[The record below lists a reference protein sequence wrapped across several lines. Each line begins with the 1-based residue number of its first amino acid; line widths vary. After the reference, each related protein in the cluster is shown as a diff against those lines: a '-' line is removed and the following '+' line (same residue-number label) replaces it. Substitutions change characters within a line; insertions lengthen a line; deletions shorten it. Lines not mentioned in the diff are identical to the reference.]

1 MLDKDIRLSKL
12 DLIPARYPAK
22 MSWPSD
28 QRAILH
34 VDMDQFFA
42 AIAVLDDPSL
52 KGKPVLVGGSGPRGV
67 LSTASYEARKF
78 GCRSAMPTAVALRLC
93 PHAIIVKVPGE
104 RIREM
109 SAKLFDI
116 LDRVSPLVQPLSCDE
131 AFIDA
136 TGSQRLLGPP
146 QAIAQQIKDQIKDEL
161 ELTASVGVAPNKFL
175 AKLASD
181 LEKPDGLTVIPPDPE
196 AIQQRLDPLPIGK
209 MWGVGPAT
217 EANLAKR
224 GVRTFADLRQLTEQQ
239 LGNDT
244 GEDALRL
251 YRLARGLDDR
261 PVVPEREAKSVGHE
275 QTFRED
281 LKDPDHVRTIMLT
294 QAEDV
299 ARRLRHKQLL
309 ARGVTVKIRFGDFQ
323 TITRSAT
330 LERPTDL
337 TDELY
342 RPAIAL
348 FDKWARTTYQPVRLI
363 GISAGPL
370 THEADQQDLFADPE
384 REKQKQVEQTLDL
397 IKQKFG
403 KRSVHRGQT
412 SNQERTYDPRN
423 GYS

>member
-1 MLDKDIRLSKL
+1 M
-12 DLIPARYPAK
+12 A
-22 MSWPSD
+22 WPED

-52 KGKPVLVGGSGPRGV
+52 KGKPVLVGGGGPRGV
-67 LSTASYEARKF
+67 LSTASYEARRY

-93 PHAIIVKVPGE
+93 PHAVLVKVPGE

-109 SAKLFDI
+109 SGRLFDI

-146 QAIAQQIKDQIKDEL
+146 QAIARTIKDQIKDEL
-161 ELTASVGVAPNKFL
+161 RLTASVGVAPNKFL

-181 LEKPDGLTVIPPDPE
+181 MDKPDGLTVIPPDE
-196 AIQQRLDPLPIGK
+196 RAIQQILDPLPIGR

-217 EANLAKR
+217 EAKLNRR
-224 GVRTFADLRQLTEQQ
+224 GVRTFADLRRLTEHQ
-239 LGNDT
+239 LARDA
-244 GEDALRL
+244 GEDGARL
-251 YRLARGLDDR
+251 FRLCRGIDDR

-281 LKDPDHVRTIMLT
+281 LEDADHVRAVMLT

-299 ARRLRHKQLL
+299 ARRLRHKALL
-309 ARGVTVKIRFGDFQ
+309 ARGLTVKIRFGDFQ
-323 TITRSAT
+323 TITRSTT
-330 LERPTDL
+330 LDRPTDL

-342 RPAIAL
+342 RPAVAL
-348 FDKWARTTYQPVRLI
+348 FDRWAGASFQPVRLI

-370 THEADQQDLFADPE
+370 THEPPQAELFTDPR
-384 REKQKQVEQTLDL
+384 REKARQVEQALDQ
-397 IKQKFG
+397 IKSRFG
-403 KRSVHRGQT
+403 KRAVHRGQAP
-412 SNQERTYDPRN
+412 SDERPYDPRN
-423 GYS
+423 GYDK